1 MPGESKA
8 VFLSYASEDSE
19 AAARIA
25 DALRSAGIEVWFDQR
40 DLRGG
45 DAWDQQIRRQI
56 RECALFIPLV
66 SANTVARREGYFRL
80 EWDLA
85 DQRTHMMAR
94 DRTFILPVTID
105 ATPGA
110 GSDVPDVFHRVQWTR
125 LPRGEASP
133 EFTERIRQL
142 VTPEYS
148 TAPVVHEAGTT
159 HAPEA
164 SRAQRRHSIPR
175 AAIWGI
181 SVFAVAAI
189 SYYGARSI
197 GFRSRPT
204 ASAPIATTIPAT
216 TAKPV
221 ALPEKSI
228 AVLPFVDMSEK
239 HDQEYFADGMSEEIL
254 NLLARL
260 PDLRVPARTSSF
272 YFKGRPTP
280 IPEVARQLGVAH
292 VLEGSIRRS
301 GNRIRVTAQLV
312 RANNGF
318 HVWSETYERQ
328 LTDVFAVQ
336 DDIAGAVV
344 QALQVSLLGGSPTR
358 GAGGTRNLEAYQ
370 LYLRARSAASTNTR
384 SGMARS
390 LDYLGQAVKLDP
402 GFALAWVS
410 MSGLEF
416 QRTESG
422 DLLPK
427 VGYERARRHAL
438 HALELAPELPE
449 ARRVLAYVHRVYDWD
464 WPACAAELNSVR
476 AARPNDSLGLQ
487 IEGMLAYTLGHWDQA
502 ERSLRASVSVDPLN
516 TFAWWNLGT
525 ARYLAGRYADAEAA
539 YRRLLEIAPEFA
551 WARSYLARTLLAEGK
566 TESALAMAEG
576 EPEEINRLD
585 VLPVILDALGR
596 RPAADAALHTLET
609 KYAATEAYFIAAAY
623 AHRGANERALEWL
636 DVAYRQRDSSL
647 VEILGDPLFK
657 SIASDPRYRAF
668 LRKMNLPD

>member
-25 DALRSAGIEVWFDQR
+25 DALRSAGIEVWFDQS

-56 RECALFIPLV
+56 RECALFIPIV

-94 DRTFILPVTID
+94 DRKFILPVTID

-110 GSDVPDVFHRVQWTR
+110 GADVPEVFHRVQWTR
-125 LPRGEASP
+125 LPRGEPSP
-133 EFTERIRQL
+133 AFIERVRQL
-142 VTPEYS
+142 LTPGYS
-148 TAPVVHEAGTT
+148 AAPAMLEADTT
-159 HAPEA
+159 HAPGT
-164 SRAQRRHSIPR
+164 SRAQRRHSMST
-175 AAIWGI
+175 AALWGI
-181 SVFAVAAI
+181 GVFAVAAVA
-189 SYYGARSI
+189 YYAAKLTSDSSHPAPSASI
-197 GFRSRPT
+197 AATP
-204 ASAPIATTIPAT
+204 SATSS
-216 TAKPV
+216 KPV

-370 LYLRARSAASTNTR
+370 LYLRARSAGRTNTR
-384 SGMARS
+384 AGMARS
-390 LDYLGQAVKLDP
+390 LDYLGRAVKLDP

-427 VGYERARRHAL
+427 VGYERARQHAL
-438 HALELAPELPE
+438 HALELAPDLPD
-449 ARRVLAYVHRVYDWD
+449 ARVVLAYVHRVYDWD
-464 WPACAAELNSVR
+464 WPASAAELRSVL
-476 AARPNDSLGLQ
+476 AARPNDPFGLQ
-487 IEGMLAYTLGHWDQA
+487 IEGMLAYTLGNWDQA
-502 ERSLRASVSVDPLN
+502 ERSLQASVSVDPLN

-539 YRRLLEIAPEFA
+539 YRRLLEISPEFA
-551 WARSYLARTLLAEGK
+551 WVRSYLARTLLAEGK
-566 TESALAMAEG
+566 LDAALAMAEG

-585 VLPVILDALGR
+585 VLPVVLDALGR
-596 RPAADAALHTLET
+596 RAAADAALHTLET
-609 KYAATEAYFIAAAY
+609 KYAATEAYFIATTYAY
-623 AHRGANERALEWL
+623 RGANERALEWL
-636 DVAYRQRDSSL
+636 EVAYRQRDSSL

-657 SIASDPRYRAF
+657 PIASDPRYRAF
-668 LRKMNLPD
+668 LRKMNLPE